1 MFVYG
6 KIQALLLS
14 EAIENV
20 QLALQLSR
28 PRPWK
33 DFLLNGIDPSFVLRK
48 TYVVCRVVKSV
59 HYSNLNLFII
69 IEKSVKF
76 TKMSYRLL
84 TK

>member
-6 KIQALLLS
+6 EIQTLLLS

-20 QLALQLSR
+20 QLALQFSR
-28 PRPWK
+28 PKPSK
-33 DFLLNGIDPSFVLRK
+33 DFLVNGIDPSLVLRK
-48 TYVVCRVVKSV
+48 INVVCRVVKSV
-59 HYSNLNLFII
+59 HYSNLILFII

-84 TK
+84 T